1 MVDPVD
7 QIWQKILLIL
17 EPFFPYLENDSAIQE
32 ETKLKIEEAE
42 ENLGV
47 LFPLCVKSYYQALN
61 QILSSTD
68 VGLFYGFTTFPV
80 ETSIKAWREFLED
93 PLHEQSMET
102 GIMRSESV
110 VPDGKAKL
118 DYFNKKWL
126 PIAHDYGGTYLA
138 LDFSP
143 TPSGSFGQII
153 NFGAS
158 ERTRFVLFK
167 DIAAFGHSLLRNL
180 ENSRCDIIKS
190 DDEIIV
196 QLKYYETDHLIDLV
210 AEHGLT
216 ALEVCD

>member
-1 MVDPVD
+1 MVEPAD
-7 QIWQKILLIL
+7 QIWQKILLLL
-17 EPFFPYLENDSAIQE
+17 EPFLPHAENDPIIQE
-32 ETKLKIEEAE
+32 EIKLKIEVIE

-47 LFPLCVKSYYQALN
+47 LLPLDVKSYYQAFN
-61 QILSSTD
+61 QMLSITD
-68 VGLFYGFTTFPV
+68 IGLFYGLTTFPV
-80 ETSIKAWREFLED
+80 ETSMKVWGEFLED
-93 PLHEQSMET
+93 PLYEQSLET

-110 VPDGKAKL
+110 IPDGKAKL

-126 PIAHDYGGTYLA
+126 PIAHDYSGTYLA

-143 TPSGSFGQII
+143 TPSGSFGQVI

-167 DIAAFGHSLLRNL
+167 NITAFGHNLLRNL
-180 ENSRCDIIKS
+180 ENSRCDIINS
-190 DDEIIV
+190 DDEIVV